1 MDFETIS
8 FFISDLLL
16 GWLLS
21 DTKKPETSVNSNI
34 QGDGEA

>member
-1 MDFETIS
+1 MDLDTIS
-8 FFISDLLL
+8 FLVSDLLL